1 MCEVDYCT
9 NIRRGDLRC
18 KEKIM
23 NSKQSKNEMKI
34 NCPEGGTEKNKTK
47 TEKKNEKNNM
57 DNLQVK

>member
-1 MCEVDYCT
+1 
-9 NIRRGDLRC
+9 
-18 KEKIM
+18 M

-34 NCPEGGTEKNKTK
+34 NCPGGTEKNKTK